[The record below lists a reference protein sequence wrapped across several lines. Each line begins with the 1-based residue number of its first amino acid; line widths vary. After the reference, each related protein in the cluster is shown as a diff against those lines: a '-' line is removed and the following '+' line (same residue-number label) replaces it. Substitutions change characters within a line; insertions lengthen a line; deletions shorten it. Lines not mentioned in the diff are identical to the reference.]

1 MMKPK
6 NLKSSENIHLD
17 RIAVVRKEGVIFT
30 RAAVQDQVSIVN
42 CLLPAIAFERR
53 SIFKENRPMT
63 ALF

>member
-6 NLKSSENIHLD
+6 KVEVDEIHIH

-42 CLLPAIAFERR
+42 FLLPAIAFERR
-53 SIFKENRPMT
+53 SIFKENSSFLGR
-63 ALF
+63 